1 MMNYIKSEFYR
12 IFHGREIYRFIITL
26 ALLAFSF
33 NAVLAWFRRM
43 DDFPYGI
50 TSHSYSNLVASP
62 LIFGLM
68 GAIVGMI
75 LYEGNR
81 RNGNLKNTVA
91 FGISRTKIFISEC
104 IVTTII
110 SLISM
115 VIILAVYI
123 GSAVMLLE
131 QAGPVELNDLLTEVP
146 AVFLIAVAC
155 LISGI
160 VCIEVFGKSSTGI
173 IIWTV
178 IWFIFPK
185 IFFYLGLRVD
195 VLYDIA
201 MWMPSNF
208 FGMSGM
214 TVNMSRCI
222 TAWETVGGMI
232 KCLISGVVGT
242 IVSLAAG
249 ILLLRKR
256 EL

>member
-1 MMNYIKSEFYR
+1 MLNYIKSEFYR
-12 IFHGREIYRFIITL
+12 IFHGREIYCFIIIL
-26 ALLAFSF
+26 SLLSLSF
-33 NAVLAWFRRM
+33 NSVLAWFRRM

-50 TSHSYSNLVASP
+50 TSHSYSYLVSSP

-68 GAIVGMI
+68 GAVVGMI

-104 IVTTII
+104 IVATFI

-123 GSAVMLLE
+123 GSAEMLLE

-146 AVFLIAVAC
+146 AVLLIAVAC

-160 VCIEVFGKSSTGI
+160 VCIEAFRKSSTGI
-173 IIWTV
+173 IIWSV
-178 IWFIFPK
+178 IWLSFPK
-185 IFFYLGLRVD
+185 IFFYLGLRVG

-208 FGMSGM
+208 FGTMS
-214 TVNMSRCI
+214 VNMSQCI
-222 TAWETVGGMI
+222 TVWETAGGMAR
-232 KCLISGVVGT
+232 CLISGVVGMAVFLT
-242 IVSLAAG
+242 AG